1 MDMKKSWTLSIALA
15 AGLVL
20 TAPAHAFLFDGFGDD
35 QGPAEDTN
43 PGMGVSDMVGPMA
56 ITDTDLVNATRE
68 IEANLTG
75 DDGGSSV
82 ELTAGVGGNRYE
94 HNQTDGEFGYSEIRW
109 FFDSTSFNDPLNLLV
124 DIRSNDTGGMVDFTL
139 ADGSGGDQTVTEMLA
154 PGFTGG
160 QMFTFDFTGVDM
172 TDIQAGTLRITG
184 NNSLDMS
191 LEFIEVPAP
200 GVLGLLGLGLAGLA
214 FVARRRRNED
224 SA

>member
-35 QGPAEDTN
+35 QGPAIDDDSSMATNDT
-43 PGMGVSDMVGPMA
+43 VGPMA

-68 IEANLTG
+68 IEANLTS
-75 DDGGSSV
+75 DDGG
-82 ELTAGVGGNRYE
+82 LTTQLIAGIAGDRFE
-94 HNQTDGEFGYSEIRW
+94 HDQTDGESGYSEVRW
-109 FFDSTSFNDPLNLLV
+109 FFDPTSFNDPLNLLV
-124 DIRSNDTGGMVDFTL
+124 NIRSNDEGGVVDFTL
-139 ADGSGGDQTVTEMLA
+139 ADGSGGSQTVTEVLA
-154 PGFTGG
+154 DGFTGG
-160 QMFTFDFTGVDM
+160 QMFTFNFAGVDM
-172 TDIQAGTLRITG
+172 NDIQSGTLRVTG